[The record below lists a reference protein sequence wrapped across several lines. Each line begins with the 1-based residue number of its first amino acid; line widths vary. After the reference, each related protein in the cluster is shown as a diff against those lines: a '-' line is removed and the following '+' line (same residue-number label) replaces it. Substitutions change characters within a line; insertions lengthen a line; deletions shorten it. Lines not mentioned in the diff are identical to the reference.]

1 MQVESGGA
9 TNTMGTLEPSFDQ
22 VMTQEPKKS
31 NQLSKEKAFKA
42 RTKQIAAK

>member
-31 NQLSKEKAFKA
+31 LSKEKAFKA
-42 RTKQIAAK
+42 RTRQIAAK